1 MIAWRL
7 EQHDALAST
16 SDDCIRRAKSGEA
29 EGLAIL
35 ALRQTAG
42 RGSRGRQWEAPE
54 GNLNL
59 SILLRPKLPMA
70 QFSVFPLL
78 AGIAVADAVSAFLPA
93 DTAPVLKWPNDL
105 LLGGAKLAGILID
118 AAPGNEASGWL
129 VIGIGINLISAPQLA
144 NRRTTTLG
152 QFGGQAKP
160 LEAARMVLNYLGH
173 WLDILEHSGL
183 SPIIDAWQQR
193 GHAIGTQLHLTGV
206 DADVSGRFAGLSPS
220 GELLLNVGN
229 RIERF
234 QTGEILLGV
243 RG

>member
-7 EQHDALAST
+7 EPYDALEST
-16 SDDCIRRAKSGEA
+16 SDTCILRAKSGEP

-42 RGSRGRQWEAPE
+42 RGSRGRQWEAPA

-59 SILLRPKLPMA
+59 SVLLRPKLPMA

-93 DTAPVLKWPNDL
+93 DAAPVLKWPNDV

-118 AAPGNEASGWL
+118 AAPNNDASGWL
-129 VIGIGINLISAPQLA
+129 VIGIGINLISAPQLP
-144 NRRTTTLG
+144 NRRTTTLAAY
-152 QFGGQAKP
+152 GGQAKP
-160 LEAARMVLNYLGH
+160 PEAAQMVLNFLGH
-173 WLDILEHSGL
+173 WLDVLDHSGL
-183 SPIIDAWQQR
+183 PPIIDAWQQR
-193 GHAIGTQLHLTGV
+193 GHPIGTQLHLTGV
-206 DADVSGRFAGLSPS
+206 NAEITGRFAGLSPS

-243 RG
+243 RS